1 MSRWRR
7 SRGTPSPSPQTQQ
20 KKHIYRINDSH
31 RTATNRWQRN
41 LNSNNGKKFVTLLG
55 RTGEKRRVRE
65 GESERDGGS
74 RKGTAEE
81 KGIPHPGKSPT
92 GRKIKRTGGISRCR
106 EECSSKLEYGKTIK
120 NPTDHLNYGHSHQKL
135 RRLGGGWAPN
145 PRLQRLVPGKGPG
158 DAWVGAGHRDL
169 SSEGWSPRGGRGTPG
184 LGLGTETSPPK
195 VSPQERAGGRR
206 LGGGWAPRP
215 RLQRLVPGLGGRGR
229 AETAWEVS
237 KPFDGA
243 ETAWETRKQSC
254 RRGREQ
260 YSRGGEVE
268 SRLRGNLGE
277 EPGLRPCWG
286 GERRR
291 GGSP

>member
-1 MSRWRR
+1 MYIQ
-7 SRGTPSPSPQTQQ
+7 RGQDGGGVGGHARPLPQTQQ

-65 GESERDGGS
+65 GESERDGRS

-92 GRKIKRTGGISRCR
+92 GGKIKRTGGISRCR
-106 EECSSKLEYGKTIK
+106 EECSSKSEYGKTIK

-145 PRLQRLVPGKGPG
+145 
-158 DAWVGAGHRDL
+158 
-169 SSEGWSPRGGRGTPG
+169 
-184 LGLGTETSPPK
+184 
-195 VSPQERAGGRR
+195 
-206 LGGGWAPRP
+206 P

-260 YSRGGEVE
+260 YSRSGEVE
-268 SRLRGNLGE
+268 SHIRGNLGE

>member
-1 MSRWRR
+1 MKKTHSLKSGHDGGGVGGHAR
-7 SRGTPSPSPQTQQ
+7 PLPQTQQ

-65 GESERDGGS
+65 GESKWDGRS

-145 PRLQRLVPGKGPG
+145 PRLQRLVPG
-158 DAWVGAGHRDL
+158 
-169 SSEGWSPRGGRGTPG
+169 
-184 LGLGTETSPPK
+184 
-195 VSPQERAGGRR
+195 
-206 LGGGWAPRP
+206 
-215 RLQRLVPGLGGRGR
+215 LGGRGG
-229 AETAWEVS
+229 AETAWEV
-237 KPFDGA
+237 
-243 ETAWETRKQSC
+243 
-254 RRGREQ
+254 
-260 YSRGGEVE
+260 
-268 SRLRGNLGE
+268 
-277 EPGLRPCWG
+277 
-286 GERRR
+286 
-291 GGSP
+291 

>member
-1 MSRWRR
+1 MRFLNFIYLYISYLVLSSSSFPECMLEISFGDCGQDGGGVGGHAR
-7 SRGTPSPSPQTQQ
+7 PLPQTQQ

-81 KGIPHPGKSPT
+81 QGIPHPGKSPT
-92 GRKIKRTGGISRCR
+92 GGKIKRTGGISRCR
-106 EECSSKLEYGKTIK
+106 EECSSKSEYGKTIK

-135 RRLGGGWAPN
+135 
-145 PRLQRLVPGKGPG
+145 
-158 DAWVGAGHRDL
+158 
-169 SSEGWSPRGGRGTPG
+169 
-184 LGLGTETSPPK
+184 
-195 VSPQERAGGRR
+195 RR

-229 AETAWEVS
+229 AETAWEV
-237 KPFDGA
+237 
-243 ETAWETRKQSC
+243 
-254 RRGREQ
+254 
-260 YSRGGEVE
+260 
-268 SRLRGNLGE
+268 
-277 EPGLRPCWG
+277 
-286 GERRR
+286 
-291 GGSP
+291 

>member
-1 MSRWRR
+1 MNPSGTGAPERELRR
-7 SRGTPSPSPQTQQ
+7 R
-20 KKHIYRINDSH
+20 K
-31 RTATNRWQRN
+31 
-41 LNSNNGKKFVTLLG
+41 
-55 RTGEKRRVRE
+55 
-65 GESERDGGS
+65 GS
-74 RKGTAEE
+74 RTLES
-81 KGIPHPGKSPT
+81 HLPG
-92 GRKIKRTGGISRCR
+92 GKIKRTGGISRCR
-106 EECSSKLEYGKTIK
+106 EECSSKSEYGKTIK

-145 PRLQRLVPGKGPG
+145 
-158 DAWVGAGHRDL
+158 
-169 SSEGWSPRGGRGTPG
+169 
-184 LGLGTETSPPK
+184 
-195 VSPQERAGGRR
+195 
-206 LGGGWAPRP
+206 P

>member
-1 MSRWRR
+1 MNPSGTGAPERELRR
-7 SRGTPSPSPQTQQ
+7 R
-20 KKHIYRINDSH
+20 K
-31 RTATNRWQRN
+31 
-41 LNSNNGKKFVTLLG
+41 
-55 RTGEKRRVRE
+55 
-65 GESERDGGS
+65 GS
-74 RKGTAEE
+74 RTLESHLPGERSNEPEESPDAEKSVAVSWSTE
-81 KGIPHPGKSPT
+81 KP
-92 GRKIKRTGGISRCR
+92 
-106 EECSSKLEYGKTIK
+106 IK

-145 PRLQRLVPGKGPG
+145 
-158 DAWVGAGHRDL
+158 
-169 SSEGWSPRGGRGTPG
+169 
-184 LGLGTETSPPK
+184 
-195 VSPQERAGGRR
+195 
-206 LGGGWAPRP
+206 P

-260 YSRGGEVE
+260 YSRGGEGE
-268 SRLRGNLGE
+268 SHIRGNLGE